1 MNCGAETL
9 HIPLTF
15 DLRLSTPNLTWCS
28 VVGRGFHIALE
39 REHAKTLFGLKDD
52 EAIRKFLEELKV
64 RPDMKKSGRVLDLGT
79 LWDPIHRCLTEGE
92 LDPAA
97 GDFPLNTAI
106 LGGKQLLKGADYA
119 AVLIRP
125 DVTRFIADGLGEV
138 EEDNLRQKFLA
149 LKGGSYQQPIDE
161 KHFMEMWLRLQDL
174 KVFFEA
180 AAENMEAVVFTGKFQ
195 E

>member
-1 MNCGAETL
+1 M
-9 HIPLTF
+9 
-15 DLRLSTPNLTWCS
+15 
-28 VVGRGFHIALE
+28 VGPGFHIALA

-52 EAIRKFLEELKV
+52 ASIRKFLEELKA
-64 RPDMKKSGRVLDLGT
+64 RPDIKKSGRMLELGT

-106 LGGKQLLKGADYA
+106 LGGKQLLKGTDYT

-125 DVTRFIADGLGEV
+125 DMTRFIADGLGEL
-138 EEDNLRQKFLA
+138 EEDDVRKKFFT
-149 LKGGSYQQPIDE
+149 LKGGSYQGLIDE

-195 E
+195 P

>member
-1 MNCGAETL
+1 M
-9 HIPLTF
+9 
-15 DLRLSTPNLTWCS
+15 
-28 VVGRGFHIALE
+28 
-39 REHAKTLFGLKDD
+39 LFGLKED

-64 RPDMKKSGRVLDLGT
+64 RPDIKKSGRMLELGT

-97 GDFPLNTAI
+97 GDFPLNTAV
-106 LGGKQLLKGADYA
+106 LGGKQLLKGSDYT

-125 DVTRFIADGLGEV
+125 DMTGFIADGLGEL
-138 EEDNLRQKFLA
+138 EEDDIRKKFFA
-149 LKGGSYQQPIDE
+149 LKGGSYQGPIDE
-161 KHFMEMWLRLQDL
+161 KHFMEMWLRIQDL
-174 KVFFEA
+174 KVFFAA

>member
-1 MNCGAETL
+1 
-9 HIPLTF
+9 
-15 DLRLSTPNLTWCS
+15 
-28 VVGRGFHIALE
+28 VVGRGFHIALA
-39 REHAKTLFGLKDD
+39 RDHAKTLFGLKDD
-52 EAIRKFLEELKV
+52 VAIRKFLDDLKAK
-64 RPDMKKSGRVLDLGT
+64 PDMKKSGRLLDVGA

-97 GDFPLNTAI
+97 GDFPLNTAV
-106 LGGKQLLKGADYA
+106 LGGKQLLKGTDYT

-125 DVTRFIADGLGEV
+125 DVTRFIADALGEL
-138 EEDNLRQKFLA
+138 EEDDVRKKFFA

-180 AAENMEAVVFTGKFQ
+180 AAENMEAVVFAAKF
-195 E
+195 EA